1 MKTNYCH
8 MGNQFFGD
16 IDQMIN
22 FIHSYNVDQVPIQL
36 LIDILE
42 ETKKQG
48 YYLSNEKEFTN
59 SVKEGKVSKLLISRI
74 VELYQE
80 YDVCN
85 SGSMTSDIIDF
96 IEDEI
101 NE

>member
-1 MKTNYCH
+1 

-16 IDQMIN
+16 
-22 FIHSYNVDQVPIQL
+22 IQL

-48 YYLSNEKEFTN
+48 HYLSNQKEFTN